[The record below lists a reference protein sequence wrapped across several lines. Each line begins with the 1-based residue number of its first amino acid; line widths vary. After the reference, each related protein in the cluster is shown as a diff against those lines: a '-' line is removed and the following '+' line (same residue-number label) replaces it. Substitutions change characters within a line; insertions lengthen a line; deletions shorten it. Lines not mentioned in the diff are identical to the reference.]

1 MSNYNNLKTSID
13 ANIKQNGN
21 QEITGPI
28 LNSVLNQMVNILGT
42 GYQFAGVATL
52 DPATEPGTP
61 DAKVFYIANG
71 KGTYTNFGGL
81 EVTEDDVVVLYW
93 DSVWHKVAT
102 GIASQAKLSELE
114 EEIGIIESV
123 DVVGKNENWSTKTLS
138 RVYKQGEKILI
149 RISGNPSFAGT
160 SEGQTFIY
168 LVIRRKGTSTSLK
181 ELYRLVGNVAFEPKE
196 IVYTATEDCVIYVE
210 GRWHTDENVHIE
222 VKGSLI
228 ADIAELNLN
237 DEQIK
242 TEVSAVETEVSAA
255 SKRERTAQR
264 LFYSR
269 QLNFNNTTKQIEI
282 GETLISSPTT
292 TNTRIEIPAQN
303 VDYTFDSNST
313 TLPLLVYDLSTSGYK
328 TTTIQQITSNMYVLA
343 AISITGKGTSSIVHK
358 VYYSAVAD
366 CRIDGINAE
375 IKAEDALAI
384 TKNINAVLGI
394 QDLRIN
400 PTPKFKVGTNYNNNI
415 GTATDCI
422 ADETYY
428 KVYPNSTI
436 KIDLAEGWLIRIVQ
450 CNARKENL
458 KGNDEYTALTEKLLR
473 ADTEYI
479 RFAVQNLNYS
489 PTNPISLDVI
499 DNDTC
504 KLYKQ
509 ESKRLVE
516 IEKSASKIEE
526 ISKLPD
532 VIFGS
537 DINFGDYKLTVYD
550 DRSGK
555 WAGGGPTY
563 NGIFIP
569 VRKGYKI
576 KIIANPNY
584 RALYSQV
591 KEYGVSGQ
599 PVLYADGFED
609 RVSVE
614 KGATAIFEIL
624 DTCKYLWVADMSDV
638 EQKPS
643 YIGFESIG
651 SGQQV
656 EEDIITR
663 NKHKEAQVLCAGY
676 SGDAIKHFGFI
687 HVSDIHTRKED
698 YKCFESMC
706 KFLQHYDNLKCA
718 IATGDLVYDHFA
730 SPIDYY
736 NKGLEQTTK
745 PVYNVIGNHDAGQ
758 QDPATPS
765 LDRVSSDAQ
774 CYEKYIA
781 PYIGNWEVKSDGG
794 GVPHPSG
801 KSYYFNDFT
810 AEKVR
815 LIVVCEFE
823 TDYELSETDPEHKL
837 KWSRE
842 YRAMHQEQINWLIDS
857 LSTTPSGYGVIVA
870 LHQLDTTKE
879 EYNEF
884 VSGYLAGKRSANIY
898 TNDSQIN
905 WFVRI
910 LDAFQKH
917 TTLNFTFNQTGAVVG
932 TMTVN
937 ADFTNKTDTEF
948 ICTICGHTHNDYIGH
963 YKDTDLV
970 VLNIGSDNTTY
981 TGKICPR
988 KVGTIA
994 EDLFNVVNVDRNRK
1008 KITIIRIG
1016 SDSSVE
1022 GQDRRRITIG
1032 Y

>member
-1 MSNYNNLKTSID
+1 MANYQLLKADID
-13 ANIKQNGN
+13 EKVYENAQQK
-21 QEITGPI
+21 ITGAN
-28 LNSVLNQMVNILGT
+28 LNAVLNAMVTTLGAE
-42 GYQFAGVATL
+42 YQFAGVATI
-52 DPATEPGTP
+52 ATNPGTP

-71 KGTYTNFGGL
+71 KGTYEKFGGL

-93 DSVWHKVAT
+93 DSSWHKAST
-102 GIASQAKLSELE
+102 GIASQEKLSELE

-123 DVVGKNENWSTKTLS
+123 DVVGKNENWSIKTLS

-160 SEGQTFIY
+160 SEDETFIY
-168 LVIRRKGTSTSLK
+168 SIIKRKGTSTPLK

-196 IVYTATEDCVIYVE
+196 IVYTATEDCEIYVE
-210 GRWHTDENVHIE
+210 GRWHTDENVRIE

-242 TEVSAVETEVSAA
+242 TEVSAVKTEVSAA

-282 GETLISSPTT
+282 AETVISSPTT

-303 VDYTFDSNST
+303 VDYTFDSNNT

-328 TTTIQQITSNMYVLA
+328 TTTIQEITSNMYVLA

-400 PTPKFKVGTNYNNNI
+400 PTPKFKVGTNYNNKI
-415 GTATDCI
+415 SAAIDCI

-458 KGNDEYTALTEKLLR
+458 KGDDEYTALTEKLLR

-555 WAGGGPTY
+555 WAGGGSTY

-584 RALYSQV
+584 RAIYSQV
-591 KEYGVSGQ
+591 KEYGISGQ

-624 DTCKYLWVADMSDV
+624 DTCKYLWVANMSDV

-643 YIGFESIG
+643 YIGFESIV

-884 VSGYLAGKRSANIY
+884 VSGYLAGKGSANIY
-898 TNDSQIN
+898 TNDSEIN